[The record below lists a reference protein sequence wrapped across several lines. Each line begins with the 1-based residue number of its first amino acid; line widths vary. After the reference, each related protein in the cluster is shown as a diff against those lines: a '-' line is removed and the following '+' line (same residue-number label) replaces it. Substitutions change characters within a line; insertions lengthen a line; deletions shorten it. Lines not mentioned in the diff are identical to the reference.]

1 MHVPAGDWSTG
12 TAALH
17 RLRLGYGTETNQGA
31 HPLLHGLPG
40 VGTLVHGRMTVRA
53 KLPKA

>member
-1 MHVPAGDWSTG
+1 MHVPAGDWLPG

-31 HPLLHGLPG
+31 RPLLHGLPC
-40 VGTLVHGRMTVRA
+40 VGTLVHGRMTGGA